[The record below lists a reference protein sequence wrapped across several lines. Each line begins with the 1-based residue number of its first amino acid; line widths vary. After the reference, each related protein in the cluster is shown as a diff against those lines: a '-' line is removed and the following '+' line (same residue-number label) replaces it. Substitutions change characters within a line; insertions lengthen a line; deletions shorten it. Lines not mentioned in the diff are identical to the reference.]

1 MSKTYKDR
9 KPNSDPKTWKI
20 QKAPRSD
27 RHMFYSRDLFQRL
40 IDEYEEMAE
49 EDGDDGEFFEGLRNE
64 TGDQSSR

>member
-1 MSKTYKDR
+1 MSKTYRDR
-9 KPNSDPKTWKI
+9 KQPDSDPKTWKI

-49 EDGDDGEFFEGLRNE
+49 EDDDGEFFEGLKNE
-64 TGDQSSR
+64 DGDRSPS